1 MLGVYVGGS
10 PHCSRNIGDG
20 PINVAPSGGGGKKSS
35 GDATGTHLQK
45 KLMVEAP
52 ISTPDPGSWENI
64 DKKNTSKS
72 SKEYY
77 YYYYYFNLVRIF

>member
-1 MLGVYVGGS
+1 MGQSMWLLLGGK
-10 PHCSRNIGDG
+10 IFL
-20 PINVAPSGGGGKKSS
+20 KKSS

-77 YYYYYFNLVRIF
+77 YYYYYFNLVRIFFNFF